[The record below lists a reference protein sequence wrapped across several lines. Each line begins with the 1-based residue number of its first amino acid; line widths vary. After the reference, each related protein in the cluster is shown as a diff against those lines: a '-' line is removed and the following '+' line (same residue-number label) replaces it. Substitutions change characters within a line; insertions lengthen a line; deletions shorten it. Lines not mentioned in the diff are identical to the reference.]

1 MLTISSLWYS
11 TKNYGDAATLAIHI
25 SDDHNLFE
33 GDKLFEETPF
43 EDLYDQVYILRGYSG
58 EPVAHMPRVNNKCP
72 RCAEQ
77 GIEQYVLPGKHC
89 PRCNQPC

>member
-58 EPVAHMPRVNNKCP
+58 EPVAHMPVSQIQVPWRELLLTGVEGQQQMSTVRRTGN
-72 RCAEQ
+72 
-77 GIEQYVLPGKHC
+77 
-89 PRCNQPC
+89 